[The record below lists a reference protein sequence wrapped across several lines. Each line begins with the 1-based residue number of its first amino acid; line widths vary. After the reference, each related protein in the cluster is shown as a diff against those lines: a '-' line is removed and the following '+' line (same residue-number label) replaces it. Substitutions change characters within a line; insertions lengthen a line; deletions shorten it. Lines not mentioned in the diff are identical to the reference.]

1 MIFWNGR
8 QMQHGVQWRYPL
20 SLASRPV
27 LGGRRMQAKT
37 IFYIYIYNV
46 EAYTKNEHSTNRL
59 PGMDWTLLSD
69 IMLKKT
75 WNHELPDLFRK
86 EISFY

>member
-1 MIFWNGR
+1 
-8 QMQHGVQWRYPL
+8 
-20 SLASRPV
+20 
-27 LGGRRMQAKT
+27 MQAKT

-46 EAYTKNEHSTNRL
+46 EAYTKNEYSTNRL

-75 WNHELPDLFRK
+75 WNHELPVLACILLPPNTGLDSK
-86 EISFY
+86 DSG